1 VRRIVRGISA
11 IWVAAT
17 LCVSGWILSQEPF
30 AAPVIDRTVTDIRL
44 SLERAVA
51 REATVEWLVP
61 RLDQAITADD
71 PDRVRLLL
79 DLAAEHQRALPPAL
93 ETSARALLARHD
105 GTLAQIADCGACA
118 VDITACRSLALIS
131 ACALPFEMSPLGDL
145 NALRRA
151 GADWLNDADVDE
163 VEVGLATLGLG
174 ATAAT
179 IVSGGTSATVK
190 FGATMLRLARKM
202 GALPTGLMRAL
213 RAAATA
219 GDEGATLMRLVTDI
233 GRVRD
238 GTSTAETLTLLRL
251 AETPDDL
258 ARLARL
264 AEAAGPDTRKAVEVL
279 GKARAFRLLTRVS
292 DLAVAAIGLIALLST
307 QAGALL
313 VALIRWVLRPL
324 FAPPPPR
331 RPVA

>member
-1 VRRIVRGISA
+1 LSRVATCTAKHAGSDIHLRISGLGIEASRPRDLRHVGRSDPLHQQLGP
-11 IWVAAT
+11 VA
-17 LCVSGWILSQEPF
+17 GPF
-30 AAPVIDRTVTDIRL
+30 CKPRL
-44 SLERAVA
+44 SEV
-51 REATVEWLVP
+51 
-61 RLDQAITADD
+61 IIADD
-71 PDRVRLLL
+71 PDQVSLFL
-79 DLAAEHQRALPPAL
+79 DLAAEHKVFLPPDL
-93 ETSARALLARHD
+93 ETRARDLLTLHE
-105 GTLAQIADCGACA
+105 GTLAQISDCASCA
-118 VDITACRSLALIS
+118 VDITTCRSLALVS
-131 ACALPFEMSPLGDL
+131 ACTLPFEMSPLGDL

-179 IVSGGTSATVK
+179 IASGGSSATVK

-202 GALPTGLMRAL
+202 GAMPTGLMRAL

-219 GDEGATLMRLVTDI
+219 GDEGVALTRLVTDI

-238 GTSTAETLTLLRL
+238 GTSTAETLSLLRL
-251 AETPDDL
+251 ADTPDDL

-279 GKARAFRLLTRVS
+279 GKARAFRLLTRLS
-292 DLAVAAIGLIALLST
+292 DLTVAAIGLITLLT
-307 QAGALL
+307 AQAGALL
-313 VALIRWVLRPL
+313 TTLIRWVLRPL
-324 FAPPPPR
+324 FSPPPPR

>member
-1 VRRIVRGISA
+1 MRQAARSISA

-17 LCVSGWILSQEPF
+17 LCISIWVLSQNPF
-30 AAPVIDRTVTDIRL
+30 ATPLIDRTASEIRL
-44 SLERAVA
+44 SLERALA
-51 REATVEWLVP
+51 GEITAQWLEP
-61 RLDQAITADD
+61 RLDQAIAADD

-79 DLAAEHQRALPPAL
+79 DLSAEHQRALPPAL
-93 ETSARALLARHD
+93 EARARGLLASHD
-105 GTLAQIADCGACA
+105 GTLAQIADCGTCA

-131 ACALPFEMSPLGDL
+131 ACALPFELSPLGDL

-179 IVSGGTSATVK
+179 IVSGGSSATVK

-202 GALPTGLMRAL
+202 GAMPTGLMRAL

-219 GDEGATLMRLVTDI
+219 GDEGVALGGLVTDL
-233 GRVRD
+233 GRVRTA
-238 GTSTAETLTLLRL
+238 TSTAETLTLLRL
-251 AETPDDL
+251 ADTPDDL

-292 DLAVAAIGLIALLST
+292 DLAVAAIGLIALLGT
-307 QAGALL
+307 QVGGLLIAL
-313 VALIRWVLRPL
+313 VRWVLRPL
-324 FAPPPPR
+324 FTPPPR